1 MPQSI
6 GAGTR
11 LENDVHTKLDI
22 IPDIHADID
31 RLTRTLSHLGYRE
44 TDECW
49 FHPEVRTAAFL
60 GDFIDVGTQNAAVIS
75 LVRAMERH
83 GQAIAVMGNH
93 ELNALLYHQQGEN
106 PDAPSD
112 GYMRAHSEDNT
123 RQHQTFLNE
132 FPVGDTRT
140 AEVLDWF
147 MTLPLFVDLPGARL
161 IHAFWDDVGIELIR
175 RRTVDRRLRRCDL
188 QELAFEK
195 DGTAFARAVL
205 LSLKGPETELPAGV
219 SFRDRSGQQR
229 TAVRLKWWQTQGNT
243 WRAAALSVPAP
254 EELPDTPLPET
265 EQGQFYNIAEKPVF
279 FGHYKLIGQPT
290 LDAPNALCLVTL
302 PPSFIQ
308 F

>member
-93 ELNALLYHQQGEN
+93 ELNALLYHQ
-106 PDAPSD
+106 
-112 GYMRAHSEDNT
+112 H
-123 RQHQTFLNE
+123 
-132 FPVGDTRT
+132 
-140 AEVLDWF
+140 
-147 MTLPLFVDLPGARL
+147 
-161 IHAFWDDVGIELIR
+161 
-175 RRTVDRRLRRCDL
+175 
-188 QELAFEK
+188 
-195 DGTAFARAVL
+195 
-205 LSLKGPETELPAGV
+205 
-219 SFRDRSGQQR
+219 
-229 TAVRLKWWQTQGNT
+229 
-243 WRAAALSVPAP
+243 
-254 EELPDTPLPET
+254 
-265 EQGQFYNIAEKPVF
+265 
-279 FGHYKLIGQPT
+279 
-290 LDAPNALCLVTL
+290 
-302 PPSFIQ
+302 
-308 F
+308 